1 MNLSQKIE
9 KSCSYAVN
17 DKFLLGDTVIITTGR
32 AKAEV
37 GVLKKKIRTR
47 EGLRYIVAGCNF
59 VVKHKKPDQKTGQA
73 GERVKIEA
81 SVHSSNV
88 AIYNLSTKKADKVR
102 YVIEDGKKTRQFKST
117 GELIAHHS
125 SLKDKE

>member
-32 AKAEV
+32 AKSSV
-37 GVLKKKIRTR
+37 GILKKKIRTR
-47 EGLRYIVAGCNF
+47 EGLRYIVAGCNL
-59 VVKHKKPDQKTGQA
+59 VTKHKKPDQRTGA
-73 GERVKIEA
+73 EGGRVEMEA
-81 SVHSSNV
+81 SIHSSNV
-88 AIYNLSTKKADKVR
+88 AIYNLITKKADKVR
-102 YVIEDGKKTRQFKST
+102 YVIEDGKKMRQYKST
-117 GELIAHHS
+117 GEQIAHHS

>member
-9 KSCSYAVN
+9 KSYAHSVH

-32 AKAEV
+32 SQSEV

-59 VVKHKKPDQKTGQA
+59 VIKHKKADQRTGQA

-88 AIYNLSTKKADKVR
+88 AIYNVSTKKADKIR
-102 YVIEDGKKTRQFKST
+102 YIIEDGKKIRRFKSS
-117 GELIAHHS
+117 GEPIAHHS

>member
-9 KSCSYAVN
+9 QSCAYPIN
-17 DKFLLGDTVIITTGR
+17 DKFIIGDTVIITTGR
-32 AKAEV
+32 SKTQV

-47 EGLRYIVAGCNF
+47 EGLRYIVSGCNL
-59 VVKHKKPDQKTGQA
+59 VMKHKKGDPRTGQPGGRA
-73 GERVKIEA
+73 QVEA

-88 AIYNLSTKKADKVR
+88 AIYNVSTKKADKIR
-102 YVIEDGKKTRQFKST
+102 YSIADGKKTRHYKSN
-117 GELIAHHS
+117 GELISHVS

>member
-9 KSCSYAVN
+9 KSYAITIN

-32 AKAEV
+32 AKTQV

-47 EGLRYIVAGCNF
+47 EGLRFIVAGCNL
-59 VVKHKKPDQKTGQA
+59 VMKHKKQDQKTGQP
-73 GERVKIEA
+73 GSRSQVEA

-88 AIYNLSTKKADKVR
+88 AIYNVSTQKADKIR
-102 YVIEDGKKTRQFKST
+102 YAFEDGNKVRQYKSN
-117 GELIAHHS
+117 GAQIAHQS